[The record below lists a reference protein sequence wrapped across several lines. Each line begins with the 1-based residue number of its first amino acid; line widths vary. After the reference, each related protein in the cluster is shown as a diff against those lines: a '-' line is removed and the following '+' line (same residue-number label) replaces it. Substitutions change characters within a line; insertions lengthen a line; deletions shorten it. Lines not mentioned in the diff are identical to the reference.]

1 MTGKPEVIGS
11 SVGLVPRNAL
21 VLSGPANFRVVGYS
35 ETIVRNYLAEK
46 LAFCLWV
53 RPGTAEEKGVF
64 QAVLGRWER
73 GRMPGAPPAAAAAAA
88 LRGSSL
94 DFEATGAS
102 GTGAGAAPAGTA
114 LIVAPESG
122 LS

>member
-53 RPGTAEEKGVF
+53 RPGDRGGEGPF
-64 QAVLGRWER
+64 SGGFGAVGER
-73 GRMPGAPPAAAAAAA
+73 E
-88 LRGSSL
+88 
-94 DFEATGAS
+94 DTG
-102 GTGAGAAPAGTA
+102 GAAGRGGGSRAA
-114 LIVAPESG
+114 RLFVG
-122 LS
+122 L